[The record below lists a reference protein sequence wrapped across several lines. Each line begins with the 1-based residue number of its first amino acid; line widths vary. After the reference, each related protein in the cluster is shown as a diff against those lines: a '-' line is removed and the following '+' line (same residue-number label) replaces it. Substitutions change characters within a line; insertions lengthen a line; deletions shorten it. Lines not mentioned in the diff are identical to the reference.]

1 MSHKNYSSLRTMYI
15 RNYLLDYTDENHPTD
30 LKSIQN
36 MLRSHEIEATIKTI
50 RADINLLDTLDEI
63 GDECGLEIQEF
74 LGENEEYRPGTL
86 KRYYTTDRL
95 FDYSEL
101 RMLVG
106 AVAASKVISAKH
118 AKGLIAKIRSL
129 SSEYEKDK
137 INIPVFFDPQSSI
150 MATNLLVN
158 ANEIYVAIECNRA
171 ISFYYLAFNS
181 EKSLVKRYEEK
192 YIVHPYY
199 LVWADDAYYLICF
212 DPKRGDRLVH
222 LRVDR
227 MKDITPLE
235 AIERRP
241 LKEIIGEEALD
252 LRKYLHKHIN
262 MYTGESQ
269 RVEMQFTNDL
279 ISVVIDQF
287 GDDVTIRRGGDEN
300 TFFATFDV
308 VISQMFFSWC
318 FRFGHRA
325 KIISPEEVKIQYKTA
340 LLSQV
345 DSF

>member
-15 RNYLLDYTDENHPTD
+15 RNYLLKYTDEDHPTD

-36 MLRSHEIEATIKTI
+36 MLHSHEIEATIKTI
-50 RADINLLDTLDEI
+50 RTDINMLDGID
-63 GDECGLEIQEF
+63 DECGLEIQEF
-74 LGENEEYRPGTL
+74 LKEGEDYKPGTP
-86 KRYYTTDRL
+86 KQYYTTDRL
-95 FDYSEL
+95 FDHSEL
-101 RMLVG
+101 RILIG
-106 AVAASKVISAKH
+106 AIAASKVINAKH
-118 AKGLIAKIRSL
+118 AKDFIAKIRTL

-137 INIPVFFDPQSSI
+137 LNVPVFFDPQSSI
-150 MATNLLVN
+150 MATNLLIN
-158 ANEIYVAIECNRA
+158 ANEIYVAIEKDCP

-181 EKSLVKRYEEK
+181 EKKLVKRYEEK

-199 LVWADDAYYLICF
+199 LVWADDAYYLICY

-227 MKDITPLE
+227 MKDVTPLE
-235 AIERRP
+235 AVERKQ
-241 LKEIIGEEALD
+241 LKEIIGEETLD

-269 RVEMQFTNDL
+269 RVKMQFTNDL

-287 GDDVTIRRGGDEN
+287 GDDVTIRCGADEN
-300 TFFATFDV
+300 TFFAFFDV

-318 FRFGHRA
+318 FRFGPRA
-325 KIISPEEVKIQYKTA
+325 KIIGPENVKNQYKIV
-340 LLSQV
+340 LQSQV